1 MNHFHERR
9 GALWAEEVPLARIA
23 EEVGTPTYVYSS
35 ATLRRH
41 LSVVQAAFEKTPTV
55 VCYSVK
61 ANSTLAVLKLFADMG
76 SGFDIVSHGELVRV
90 LEAGGDANKI
100 VFSGVGKREDEMVA
114 ALEAGILMFNV
125 ESAEELVLLD
135 RVGRGLGV
143 RAPFALRVN
152 PDVDAKTHRYIAT
165 GLKTSKFGVPFE
177 EAVALYKQSRKMK
190 GLEARGVDCHIGSQ
204 LTDARPVKEA
214 ITRVSGLYAELKK
227 QGFPLTHLDVGGG
240 LGVKYTKEN
249 PPGLEDYAKA
259 VLSSVGA
266 FDGTLVL
273 EPGRVMVANAGVLLT
288 QVLFR
293 KKTQAKKFL
302 IVDAGMNDLMR
313 PALYE
318 AHHDI
323 VAVKPRRGTKT
334 TMEIVGPVCESTDV
348 LGHARSLPPLE
359 QGDLLAIKTAGA
371 YGMSMAST
379 YNSRCRPAEVLVD
392 GKEYRVVRKREALEE
407 LWRGETP

>member
-9 GALWAEEVPLARIA
+9 GALCAEEVLLSRIA
-23 EEVGTPTYVYSS
+23 EEVGTPTYVYSA

-41 LSVVQAAFEKTPTV
+41 LAVVQDAFARVPTV

-61 ANSTLAVLKLFADMG
+61 ANSTLAVLKLFAGAG
-76 SGFDIVSHGELVRV
+76 SGFDIVSAGELGRV
-90 LEAGGDANKI
+90 LQAGGDPRKV

-114 ALEAGILMFNV
+114 ALQAGILMFNV
-125 ESAEELVLLD
+125 ESAEELSLLD
-135 RVGRGLGV
+135 RVGRRLGV

-177 EAVALYKQSRKMK
+177 EAVALYGKSRRMK

-214 ITRVSGLYAELKK
+214 ITRVGGLYQELKA

-240 LGVKYTKEN
+240 LGVTYSKER
-249 PPGLEDYAKA
+249 PPGVEAYAKA
-259 VLSSVGA
+259 VLDSARHLGA
-266 FDGTLVL
+266 TLVL
-273 EPGRVMVANAGVLLT
+273 EPGRVLVANAGVLLT
-288 QVLFR
+288 RVLFR
-293 KKTQAKKFL
+293 KKTPSKRFL
-302 IVDAGMNDLMR
+302 IVDAGMNDLLR

-323 VAVKPRRGTKT
+323 VAVRPRRGPKT
-334 TMEIVGPVCESTDV
+334 TMEIVGPVCESSDV
-348 LGHARSLPPLE
+348 LGHGRSMPPLE
-359 QGDLLAIKTAGA
+359 QGDLLAVKTAGA

-392 GKEYRVVRKREALEE
+392 GKDYRVVRKREALEE

>member
-1 MNHFHERR
+1 MNHFDFKR
-9 GALWAEEVPLARIA
+9 GALWAEQVPLSRIA
-23 EEVGTPTYVYSS
+23 AEVGTPTYVYSA

-41 LSVVQAAFEKTPTV
+41 LGVVQSAFAKVPTV

-61 ANSTLAVLKLFADMG
+61 ANSNLAVLKLFARGG
-76 SGFDIVSHGELVRV
+76 SGFDIVSHGELARV
-90 LEAGGDANKI
+90 LKAGGDPKKV

-114 ALEAGILMFNV
+114 ALKAGILMLNV
-125 ESAEELVLLD
+125 ESAEELSLLD
-135 RVGRGLGV
+135 RVGRRLGL

-177 EAVALYKQSRKMK
+177 EAVALYKASRRMK

-204 LTDARPVKEA
+204 LTDARPVSEA
-214 ITRVSGLYAELKK
+214 ITRVAGLYAELKA

-240 LGVKYTKEN
+240 LGVTYSKER
-249 PPGLEDYAKA
+249 PPGVEAYAKA
-259 VLSSVGA
+259 VLQAAQHLGA
-266 FDGTLVL
+266 TLVL
-273 EPGRVMVANAGVLLT
+273 EPGRVLVANAGVLLT
-288 QVLFR
+288 RVLFR
-293 KKTQAKKFL
+293 KKTAAKRFL
-302 IVDAGMNDLMR
+302 IVDAGMNDLLR

-323 VAVKPRRGTKT
+323 VAVKPRRGSKT
-334 TMEIVGPVCESTDV
+334 TMEIVGPVCESADV
-348 LGHARSLPPLE
+348 LGHGRSMSPLE
-359 QGDLLAIKTAGA
+359 QGDLLAVKSAGA